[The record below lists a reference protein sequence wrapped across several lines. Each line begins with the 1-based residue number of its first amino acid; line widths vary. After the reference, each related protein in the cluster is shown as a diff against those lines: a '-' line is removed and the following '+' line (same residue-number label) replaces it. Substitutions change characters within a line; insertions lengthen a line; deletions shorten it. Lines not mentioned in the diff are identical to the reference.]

1 MQKDKG
7 IKKDVKYLSTDK
19 MYKVH
24 NQKTDKMKMFSL
36 GLILISVLVALLS
49 FIFIKGSINFKQKK
63 DALGY
68 REQGKANYT
77 VYLKDNDFYETKY
90 LPSGMQYVANLI
102 NTINTKFN
110 YEIHSDE
117 NMDYNYTYKI
127 IGQLQ
132 ITDPNDTNKVIYSK
146 DYNLVNPVTE
156 SSKTNNLVINVDANV
171 DYAKFNGYVN
181 SYKSQYG
188 ISASSKLV
196 VTMYVNVTGN
206 YKKSVDSL
214 DLTNKLQITVPLSEQ
229 TIGITINTDDIHKEG
244 VLTTKAPL
252 INNLPIFIC
261 GLSIFG
267 VAILILIVGI
277 KLYREYVKRNI
288 YTITVN
294 KILKEYDRLIVNGT
308 VTVDEANYDNK
319 VQPETFTEMVDAAQN
334 LNAPILYYN
343 VIPGE
348 KCFFVI
354 IKGDTLYKFRLT
366 KAYLD
371 KQELGK
377 EK

>member
-19 MYKVH
+19 MYKVQNH
-24 NQKTDKMKMFSL
+24 KADKMKMFSL
-36 GLILISVLVALLS
+36 GLVLMSMLVGLISA
-49 FIFIKGSINFKQKK
+49 IFIKNSVNFKQKR
-63 DALGY
+63 DALEY

-102 NTINTKFN
+102 NTINAKFN

-117 NMDYNYTYKI
+117 DINYNYTYKI

-146 DYNLVNPVTE
+146 DYNLVDPVIVDN
-156 SSKTNNLVINVDANV
+156 KTNNLVINVDANI

-196 VTMYVNVTGN
+196 VTMYVNATGK
-206 YKKSVDSL
+206 YKKSVDTL
-214 DLTNKLQITVPLSEQ
+214 DANNKLQITIPLSEQ
-229 TIGITINTDDIHKEG
+229 TIGIAINTDDIHKSE
-244 VLTTKAPL
+244 VLTAKAPL

-261 GLSIFG
+261 GLSILG
-267 VAILILIVGI
+267 VAILILVVGL

-294 KILKEYDRLIVNGT
+294 KILKEYDRLIVNGS
-308 VTVDEANYDNK
+308 VTVDEASYANK

-371 KQELGK
+371 RQEL
-377 EK
+377 EKN